1 VGEKIMLQDVYTIW
15 LREMVKFT
23 RARSRIVSSLAMP
36 FVWLLI
42 LGFGF
47 SSAISIPGLPYI
59 GFLAPGIIGMI
70 ILFTSIFSGISV
82 LYDRQ
87 FGFLKEILVAP
98 VSRSSIVLGKTFG
111 GATIAIINALIVLGI
126 SSALGFIKFGIGTL
140 LSIPFMVL
148 IAVSFVS
155 LGLIIASSMK
165 SMEGFQMIMSFLVM
179 PVFLLSGAL
188 FPLDNVPGAMKVI
201 SYFDPL
207 SYGVDGLRGALVG
220 ITSRG
225 LLLDFSVLFGISF
238 VLITVGTF
246 MFRRSTQL

>member
-1 VGEKIMLQDVYTIW
+1 
-15 LREMVKFT
+15 
-23 RARSRIVSSLAMP
+23 
-36 FVWLLI
+36 
-42 LGFGF
+42 
-47 SSAISIPGLPYI
+47 
-59 GFLAPGIIGMI
+59 MI

-111 GATIAIINALIVLGI
+111 GATVAIINALVVLAI
-126 SSALGFIKFGIGTL
+126 SSALGFIKIGIGTL
-140 LSIPFMVL
+140 LAIPFMVL

-179 PVFLLSGAL
+179 PIFLLSGAL
-188 FPLDNVPGAMKVI
+188 FPLDTVPGAMKVI

-207 SYGVDGLRGALVG
+207 SYGIDGLRGALVG
-220 ITSRG
+220 MTSRG
-225 LLLDFSVLFGISF
+225 LLLDFTVLFGISF
-238 VLITVGTF
+238 VLIAIGTL
-246 MFRRSTQL
+246 MFRRSTQV